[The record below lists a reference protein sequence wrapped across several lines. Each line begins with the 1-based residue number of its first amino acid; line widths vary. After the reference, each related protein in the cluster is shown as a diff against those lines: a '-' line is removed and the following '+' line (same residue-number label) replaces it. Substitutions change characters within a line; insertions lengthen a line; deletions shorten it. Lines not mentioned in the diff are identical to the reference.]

1 MLSQD
6 AAVLTSAPLRAA
18 AIALLLIPCLRH
30 GSGSA
35 AEAPQE
41 ESASAPVPAPADP
54 GSPRAPSPK
63 LQDALRLVDTELSAT
78 QSGRR
83 LLVQTAEFPVLERAR
98 TGMGPVRFVF
108 EDKPGLLVDSEIAPK
123 LTALEFELFFV
134 RERRRALIRSPFP
147 LMEEE
152 QALHQAAIEYAVEKA
167 ALSPEFSKSLRGA
180 CEEARRFLRA
190 RAGVD
195 AAAVRA
201 GLPPLPRWREPRTP
215 LDFLARHLVLYSED
229 PYAFYGAVEDA
240 LEHPPETV
248 RLQEVEDL
256 LSLYGAVLDGLK
268 WRAEGRYCMAGER
281 LYSGRVCRAARAL
294 RDRDGLARLKEGLGP
309 FQSAQREELRAK
321 VNRWFREEK

>member
-1 MLSQD
+1 M
-6 AAVLTSAPLRAA
+6 TSARLRVAA
-18 AIALLLIPCLRH
+18 LSLLLIPGLWR
-30 GSGSA
+30 GPGSA
-35 AEAPQE
+35 AESPRE
-41 ESASAPVPAPADP
+41 ESASAPAPAPADP
-54 GSPRAPSPK
+54 GSPRTPSPK
-63 LQDALRLVDTELSAT
+63 LQDALRLVDEELSAT
-78 QSGRR
+78 PSGRR
-83 LLVQTAEFPVLERAR
+83 LLVQTAELPVLERAR
-98 TGMGPVRFVF
+98 TGLGPVRFIS
-108 EDKPGLLVDSEIAPK
+108 EDRPGLLVDSEIAPK

-190 RAGVD
+190 RSSVD
-195 AAAVRA
+195 AAALRA

-229 PYAFYGAVEDA
+229 PYAFYGAVEDF

-248 RLQEVEDL
+248 RLQEIEDI
-256 LSLYGAVLDGLK
+256 LSLHGAGLDGVK
-268 WRAEGRYCMAGER
+268 WRAEGRYCLAGER
-281 LYSGRVCRAARAL
+281 LYPGRVCRAARAL
-294 RDRDGLARLKEGLGP
+294 RDREGLARLKEGLGP